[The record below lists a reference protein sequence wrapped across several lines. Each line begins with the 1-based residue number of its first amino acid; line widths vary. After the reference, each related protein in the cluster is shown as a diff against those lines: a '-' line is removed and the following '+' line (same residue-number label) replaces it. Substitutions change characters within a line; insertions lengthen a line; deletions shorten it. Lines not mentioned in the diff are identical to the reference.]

1 MGYEAAAWT
10 GSLLCPETMSVGLLW
25 LGFTL
30 LGALHTQAR
39 SSSSRLLRAPPLS
52 RIPLQPNFQADQFQ
66 GKWYTVGVA
75 GNAIKKEEQDPLKMY
90 SSNYE
95 LKEDGSYNVTSI
107 LLKDDLCDYWI
118 RTFVPSSQP
127 GQFTLGNIKS
137 YRGIRSYTVRVVNT
151 DYNQFA
157 IVYFKKVQRKKT
169 YFKITLYGRTKEL
182 TPEVRENFIN
192 FAKSLGLTDD
202 HIVFTVPIDRCID
215 DQ

>member
-1 MGYEAAAWT
+1 
-10 GSLLCPETMSVGLLW
+10 TMSVGLLW

-52 RIPLQPNFQADQFQ
+52 KIPLQPNFQADQFQ

-107 LLKDDLCDYWI
+107 LLKDDLCDYRI